1 MEGRLCKFQPA
12 KEEAWTQGERWE
24 PEGEERDQAAQA
36 AVSFKKKQTSVY
48 KTPVS
53 EQEESGHS

>member
-12 KEEAWTQGERWE
+12 KAEA
-24 PEGEERDQAAQA
+24 EERDQAAQA
-36 AVSFKKKQTSVY
+36 AVSFKKNQTSVY

-53 EQEESGHS
+53 EQ